1 MVQRLFRGFVF
12 ALAITANLCV
22 AQDSV
27 SLTQS
32 AALLRQSG
40 RVSQSVTQLQSAL
53 LLAKDDSQRMMA
65 AGELGAALTQA
76 RQFERAQVALNQAL
90 LLAQGEQRA
99 HYELGLGNLA
109 SLQKDTATA
118 LGHYQR
124 AEQFAPSDGVLRAS
138 AQLNQARLL
147 PMQARLARLMAI
159 EADLDKL
166 APPTSSGRAID
177 PSGVEAASRLYLNL
191 GHQAQSLGQILGV
204 MAAPLAQRSLERAR
218 ALSAN
223 VPNDRLNLEVLD
235 ALAQQ
240 HENQVRPAEAL
251 ALSQQA
257 LTRLRADAQNT
268 SADLQIALEWRVARV
283 HAAGGKQAQSL
294 AAYQRAVNQI
304 EQIRQDIPID
314 YDDGQSS
321 FSTTFEPIYLGLV
334 DGLLKLT
341 DSTPKPQHDTLL
353 RRARDTLELVKQT
366 ELQDYLGD
374 RCVVD
379 AVKGGSVTVIPPRT
393 AVLYPVIFAD
403 RIEMLIETDQGMAL
417 ISTRVA
423 STSVRQAA
431 NGLSNELRSPQ
442 GNYLPAA
449 RQLYDWL
456 LRPLEVFL
464 SAASI
469 DTLVVVPDSTTR
481 TVPLGALHDGAR
493 FAVEKYAIS
502 TATGLSMTNT
512 NAPAPRTLTALV
524 AGASTFGSVVDK
536 YSSTRLKSI
545 LAGPLVPP
553 TPPMQSAAVAPNRL
567 LRSMNARNLLVE
579 SVVAPRADGLNRVES
594 LRSALALPGVSR
606 EVQALEKIMPGT
618 QLVDAAFTID
628 AFAQAAKSQRYGAVH
643 LASHGVFGGSA
654 DSSYILAFD
663 DVLTLDGLQNI
674 LKGEQFQGAPIEVL
688 SLSACETAAG
698 NDRAPLGISGAAMKA
713 RAKSVLGTLW
723 PVDDDAAVSVMTR
736 FYAGI
741 AQQGESKARALQQSQ
756 VQVLRNAQTAHP
768 FFWAP
773 FSLIGNWL

>member
-1 MVQRLFRGFVF
+1 MYQRFLRWFVFVF
-12 ALAITANLCV
+12 ASAFSANFCI
-22 AQDSV
+22 AQDST
-27 SLTQS
+27 SLLQS
-32 AALLRQSG
+32 ASTLRQSG
-40 RVSQSVTQLQSAL
+40 RVSHSIAQLQSAL
-53 LLAKDDSQRMMA
+53 LLAKDDPERMRA

-76 RQFERAQVALNQAL
+76 RQFDRAQAVLKQAL
-90 LLAQGEQRA
+90 ALAQGEQRA

-109 SLQKDTATA
+109 SLQRDFEAA

-124 AEQFAPSDGVLRAS
+124 AEQFAASDGVLRAS

-147 PMQARLARLMAI
+147 PVQARLARLQVL
-159 EADLDKL
+159 EAELDKL
-166 APPTSSGRAID
+166 APQASGGRAID
-177 PSGVEAASRLYLNL
+177 PSRQEAASRLHLNL
-191 GHQAQSLGQILGV
+191 GHQAQSLGGTLGG
-204 MAAPLAQRSLERAR
+204 PLAERSLERAR
-218 ALSAN
+218 ILAAQ
-223 VPNDRLNLEVLD
+223 VPNDRLNLEVQD

-240 HENQVRPAEAL
+240 HENQARSAQAM

-257 LTRLRADAQNT
+257 LTWLRADTQNT
-268 SADLQIALEWRVARV
+268 SADLQIALEWRLARL
-283 HAAGGKQAQSL
+283 HAASGDKARSL

-304 EQIRQDIPID
+304 EHIRQDIPID

-321 FSTTFEPIYLGLV
+321 FRATFEPIYLGLV
-334 DGLLKLT
+334 DGLLKRT
-341 DSTPKPQHDTLL
+341 DSSPQSEHDALL
-353 RRARDTLELVKQT
+353 RRARDALELIKQT

-374 RCVVD
+374 RCLVD
-379 AVKGGSVTVIPPRT
+379 AVKGGSATVILPRT

-403 RIEMLIETDQGMAL
+403 RIEMLVETDQGM
-417 ISTRVA
+417 SRFTTRVPGA
-423 STSVRQAA
+423 SVRQAA
-431 NGLSNELRSPQ
+431 TVLSNELRSPQ
-442 GNYLPAA
+442 GNYLPAS

-469 DTLVVVPDSTTR
+469 ETLVVVPDSTTR
-481 TVPLGALHDGAR
+481 TVPLGALHDSAR
-493 FAVEKYAIS
+493 FAVEKFAIT

-512 NAPAPRTLTALV
+512 NAPPPRRLTALV
-524 AGASTFGSVVDK
+524 AGASSFGSVVDK
-536 YSSTRLKSI
+536 YSTTRLKSL
-545 LAGPLVPP
+545 LAGPVTAPV
-553 TPPMQSAAVAPNRL
+553 QSASLASNRL
-567 LRSMNARNLLVE
+567 LRSMNVRNLQVE
-579 SVVAPRADGLNRVES
+579 GVVAARSERADRVDS
-594 LRSALALPGVSR
+594 LRLALALPGVSR
-606 EVQALEKIMPGT
+606 EMQALQGILPGT
-618 QLVDAAFTID
+618 QLLDSAFTID
-628 AFAQAAKSQRYGAVH
+628 AFKQAAQSDRYSVVH

-654 DSSYILAFD
+654 ESSYILAFD

-674 LKGEQFQGAPIEVL
+674 LKGEQFQRAPIEVL

-736 FYAGI
+736 FYTGI

-756 VQVLRNAQTAHP
+756 VQVLRNPQTAHP